1 MKLYVK
7 NGGLKMIRL
16 EQYEWCDFWWQEAP
30 QQDNK
35 RVLLVGDSITRAYRP
50 YVNEQLKGEMFADQ
64 LASSRAL
71 DNPAYISELDYMLL
85 QQNMNYQGIHFNN
98 GLHGWHLS
106 VNEYEFY
113 LEKVIQHIMNH
124 FDSSK
129 LILALST
136 PVTKPNI
143 PTELNDELNN
153 KVIGRN
159 KAMEHLAHKYKVKIN
174 DLYAPML
181 GKNEFRV
188 DDGYHYNNSGEKVQ
202 AEIVAQV
209 IRSVLVQSSNS

>member
-1 MKLYVK
+1 
-7 NGGLKMIRL
+7 MIKL

-30 QQDNK
+30 RQDNK

-50 YVNEQLKGEMFADQ
+50 YVNELLKGDIFADQ

-71 DNPAYISELDYMLL
+71 DNPAYLSELDYMLL

-106 VNEYEFY
+106 AEEYEFH

-143 PTELNDELNN
+143 PTELYDELNN
-153 KVIGRN
+153 KVIERN
-159 KAMEHLAHKYKVKIN
+159 KAMEHLASKYKVKIN
-174 DLYAPML
+174 DLYTPML
-181 GKNEFRV
+181 GKTEYRV
-188 DDGYHYNNSGEKVQ
+188 DDGYHYNCTGEKAQ
-202 AEIVAQV
+202 AEIVAKI
-209 IRSVLVQSSNS
+209 IRSIEG